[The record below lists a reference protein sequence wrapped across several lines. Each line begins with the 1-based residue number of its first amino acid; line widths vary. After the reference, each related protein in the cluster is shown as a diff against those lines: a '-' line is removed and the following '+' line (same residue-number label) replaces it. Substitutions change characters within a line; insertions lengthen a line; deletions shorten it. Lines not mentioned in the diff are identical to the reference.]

1 MNKTTIFD
9 SEIFRSESD
18 EKYYNMFY
26 FTTFI
31 LKNLLVF
38 GGKGG
43 VGKSSISCATAAY
56 LAEQMPDQKILLI
69 SFDIAHNLSDIFQVQ
84 IGTNLTQI
92 TANLWGIE
100 PDPDVFAEK
109 SFQSIGRKNPPID
122 EINALK
128 QIYPRS

>member
-26 FTTFI
+26 FTTFM

-43 VGKSSISCATAAY
+43 
-56 LAEQMPDQKILLI
+56 
-69 SFDIAHNLSDIFQVQ
+69 
-84 IGTNLTQI
+84 
-92 TANLWGIE
+92 
-100 PDPDVFAEK
+100 
-109 SFQSIGRKNPPID
+109 R
-122 EINALK
+122 
-128 QIYPRS
+128 R